1 MSELGQSI
9 ARALAARGVAG
20 VQVDVPLA
28 RLTSFRIGGP
38 AAAVAAVEDADFSCI
53 FLEGEDIYINR
64 MDEKSRQFFRDLS
77 VETPPV
83 RPASVPAKT

>member
-38 AAAVAAVEDADFSCI
+38 GPGRAAGGGPAPRIGPGGGGS
-53 FLEGEDIYINR
+53 
-64 MDEKSRQFFRDLS
+64 EKRN
-77 VETPPV
+77 T
-83 RPASVPAKT
+83 K